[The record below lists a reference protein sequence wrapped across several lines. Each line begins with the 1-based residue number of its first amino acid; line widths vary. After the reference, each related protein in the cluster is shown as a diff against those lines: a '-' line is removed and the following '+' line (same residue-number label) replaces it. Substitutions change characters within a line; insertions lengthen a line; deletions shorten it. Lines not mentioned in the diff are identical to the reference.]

1 MENKEQNLSYVN
13 IEELK
18 PSQYNT
24 FSTDEYSDL
33 KESIRAM
40 GLLTPLTVV
49 GVPGSYE
56 ILSGERRFRAISD
69 LHKENAELFAKVPVY
84 IVGTDT
90 MNTTK
95 QQIIIEI
102 SNLELRSE
110 SDYNVHDHR
119 FCLLR
124 LIKEMSNSP
133 EEEDKLI
140 ADIFMNSMKLSNRYK
155 NMYKNVFDNGNED
168 LISLVTS
175 DEKHVSLADASNIA
189 ELDKD
194 KQEEAVKRI
203 SDGEKAR
210 DVYNDITGKGNKNE
224 AQSETDVQDDP
235 SEMPSFDT
243 DMLDAEETVISS
255 APASSSDYEPDDE
268 YEDDEDSADL
278 DELMADFD
286 RSVSDDKEEEEDDDY
301 DFSGLFGKNQYNAE
315 DYIPDAMSVVRWLNQ
330 VMSKERADFTP
341 DEEEAY
347 ELAEKWVDEKRI

>member
-24 FSTDEYSDL
+24 FTTDEYSDL

-56 ILSGERRFRAISD
+56 ILSGERRYRAISD
-69 LHKENAELFAKVPVY
+69 LHRENAELFAKVPVY
-84 IVGTDT
+84 IVGTDS

-102 SNLELRSE
+102 SNLEARSE

-119 FCLLR
+119 FRLLR
-124 LIKEMSNSP
+124 LIKEMSDSP
-133 EEEDKLI
+133 EEENRLT
-140 ADIFMNSMKLSNRYK
+140 AEIFKNSMKLSNRYK

-168 LISLVTS
+168 LISLVTN
-175 DEKHVSLADASNIA
+175 DENHISLVDASSIA
-189 ELDKD
+189 ELDRD
-194 KQEEAVKRI
+194 KQDEAVKRI
-203 SDGEKAR
+203 NEGEKAR
-210 DVYNDITGKGNKNE
+210 DVYNDITGASKKSE
-224 AQSETDVQDDP
+224 PQSEQKVQEVPD
-235 SEMPSFDT
+235 EMPSFDT
-243 DMLDAEETVISS
+243 DMFSSEETEVSTSS
-255 APASSSDYEPDDE
+255 APEYEPDDD
-268 YEDDEDSADL
+268 YEDDNDDADL

-286 RSVSDDKEEEEDDDY
+286 RTVSDGENEEDEDDDY

-315 DYIPDAMSVVRWLNQ
+315 DYIPDALSVVRWFRSGI
-330 VMSKERADFTP
+330 MDKERSEFTP

-347 ELAEKWVDEKRI
+347 ELAEKWVKEKRL